1 MFASL
6 SNWFK
11 TEINGVK
18 RYAIYGKGLGAAF
31 VHGGLSSLS
40 AVLGASALDY
50 SKFNLTNGLRSELDL
65 LVLVFCSSG
74 AVAGIIYVKTNSVPK
89 A

>member
-1 MFASL
+1 MSI
-6 SNWFK
+6 STWFT

-18 RYAIYGKGLGAAF
+18 RYAIYGKGLLMAF
-31 VHGGLSSLS
+31 LHGGLSSLAA
-40 AVLGASALDY
+40 AVSASALDY

-65 LVLVFCSSG
+65 LILVFCSSG